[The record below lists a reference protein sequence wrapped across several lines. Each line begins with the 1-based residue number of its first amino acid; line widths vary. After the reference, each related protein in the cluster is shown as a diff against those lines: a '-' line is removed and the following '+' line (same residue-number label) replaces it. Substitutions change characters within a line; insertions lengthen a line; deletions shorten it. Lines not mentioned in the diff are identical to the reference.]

1 MPHPIH
7 DILLRWLGTE
17 QCAFD
22 ADTTVHENYW
32 PSERLPVL
40 PQAEYTD
47 RALNQWENDGGY
59 GEPEPQ
65 S

>member
-1 MPHPIH
+1 M
-7 DILLRWLGTE
+7 RWLASE

-22 ADTTVHENYW
+22 ADATVHEYYW
-32 PSERLPVL
+32 PSERLSLV
-40 PQAEYTD
+40 PQGSHTD
-47 RALNQWENDGGY
+47 RALEQGDSAGGY